1 MNTVDEEQHVKDIQQ
16 CSLNTSLRKLLKN
29 SKFHHK
35 AATTFR
41 LLPTTHHIHIS
52 TLLQVTSSGDDNGT
66 NNASYTS
73 KYNENIAQ

>member
-1 MNTVDEEQHVKDIQQ
+1 MNTVDEEPHVKDIQQ

-52 TLLQVTSSGDDNGT
+52 TLLQVTSSVT
-66 NNASYTS
+66 IT
-73 KYNENIAQ
+73 EQIMPVTPQNITKI